1 MGEGRRGEPEVSPL
15 SSPAEAGEV
24 VGVDLAPVAT
34 RSRGTGRGGS
44 DRWGGGRSA
53 CWASWLGW
61 AEAQVVQGFLFLP
74 STSLFLFFNY
84 QRRKK
89 FIWGP

>member
-1 MGEGRRGEPEVSPL
+1 M
-15 SSPAEAGEV
+15 ADEV
-24 VGVDLAPVAT
+24 VRRRRARVVARTVEEGEDDRGAWAGLA
-34 RSRGTGRGGS
+34 
-44 DRWGGGRSA
+44 
-53 CWASWLGW
+53 WASWLGW